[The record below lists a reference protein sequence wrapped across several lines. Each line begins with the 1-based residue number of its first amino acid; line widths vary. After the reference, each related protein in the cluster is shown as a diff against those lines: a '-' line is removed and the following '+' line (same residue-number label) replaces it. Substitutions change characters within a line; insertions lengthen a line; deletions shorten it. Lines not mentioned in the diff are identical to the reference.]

1 MTSYAR
7 ALRKIAKQKR
17 EVEIPTLNEETLNA
31 FVHNMQVEGQ
41 VLSEVYDDLKDL
53 EKTDLFDYFKLE
65 KSYGRTNKT
74 R

>member
-1 MTSYAR
+1 MASYAR
-7 ALRKIAKQKR
+7 ALRKIAKKKR
-17 EVEIPTLNEETLNA
+17 EVENPLLNDETLNA

-41 VLSEVYDDLKDL
+41 VLSAVYDDLKDL
-53 EKTDLFDYFKLE
+53 EKTDLFDYFELE